1 MTPKSRARHNPCLC
15 ECGVSVVNGGRGGV
29 VSPEAPAAVKQKTNE
44 QIKPKKR
51 RLGDVENKQVVSREE
66 EVRVGKIHE
75 GS

>member
-1 MTPKSRARHNPCLC
+1 MLYHLTYTWNL
-15 ECGVSVVNGGRGGV
+15 
-29 VSPEAPAAVKQKTNE
+29 KQKTNE

-51 RLGDVENKQVVSREE
+51 RLRDVENKQVVSREE